1 MHSLPNNGNYD
12 YQKPLYNNPI
22 KVLQFNPYQQGFNAL
37 LEKRDLVFLSGSVED
52 ENFWIA
58 RDLVLST
65 GPKLLINIIPSHP
78 DIDIPKAANF
88 RNPGESFIS
97 IDENDFA
104 QSAINVVRDLCSLLL
119 LPNIICIDFADIKE
133 ALDGTYGSAFY
144 VESPFDHS
152 IDKFRSFVLR
162 NKHLLIN
169 ADAFCLALS
178 YDYRTIPTL
187 EDMTKILDFLFS
199 NIGKDADLI
208 CSCTNVQK
216 LNTDFRATLLSVEK
230 YG

>member
-1 MHSLPNNGNYD
+1 M
-12 YQKPLYNNPI
+12 
-22 KVLQFNPYQQGFNAL
+22 
-37 LEKRDLVFLSGSVED
+37 ED
-52 ENFWIA
+52 GNFWIA

-78 DIDIPKAANF
+78 DIDITRAANIP
-88 RNPGESFIS
+88 RPNESFIS

-133 ALDGTYGSAFY
+133 ALDGTYGRAFY

-152 IDKFRSFVLR
+152 IDRFRSFVLR
-162 NKHLLIN
+162 NKHLLIK

-178 YDYRTIPTL
+178 CDYRTDPTL
-187 EDMTKILDFLFS
+187 DQMTQISDFLFS
-199 NIGKDADLI
+199 NIKKEADFI
-208 CSCTNVQK
+208 WSCTNVQR

-230 YG
+230 HG